1 MMIEITLPASI
12 GALCKTC
19 ETTCEKECCGIR
31 AFNFSP
37 FNIIYHLTKVE
48 ERIRDS
54 DVAEIRTKIADIS
67 KQVGNL
73 DRHADKAVI
82 AELNAILTVDQAIS
96 LFDLIDSALSD
107 GCTIYSIHE
116 KQIEQ
121 NEQQFSCIIGRP

>member
-1 MMIEITLPASI
+1 MMIEITLPADI

-37 FNIIYHLTKVE
+37 FNIIYHLTKIDGF
-48 ERIRDS
+48 IRDS

-73 DRHADKAVI
+73 DRHADKVVI
-82 AELNAILTVDQAIS
+82 AELNAIFTVDQVMS
-96 LFDLIDSALSD
+96 LFDLIATALSQ
-107 GCTIYSIHE
+107 GCAIYSIHE

-121 NEQQFSCIIGRP
+121 NEQKFSCIIGRP